1 MTTRPAEPED
11 AEAIRTVARRSWE
24 RDYPDT
30 VSRETITDTVGE
42 WYASDTVE
50 SATADAGTVLLVAES
65 DDEVVGFSHAAISTG
80 SSAGSILRLYVLPD
94 RRGEGLGSALLSDT
108 IEHLQDRD
116 CDRIEAMVLAEN
128 DAGNG
133 FYLGA
138 GFERVGTEETSVG
151 DERHE
156 EHRYVYRND

>member
-1 MTTRPAEPED
+1 MTIRPAEPDD
-11 AEAIRTVARRSWE
+11 AESIRSVARRSWE

-50 SATADAGTVLLVAES
+50 AASSDAGTVLLVAES
-65 DDEVVGFSHAAISTG
+65 DDEVVGFVHAAISTG
-80 SSAGSILRLYVLPD
+80 SSVGSILRLYVDPD
-94 RRGEGLGSALLSDT
+94 SRGEGVGSTLLTET
-108 IEHLQDRD
+108 IDRLQGRD

-151 DERHE
+151 EERHE
-156 EHRYVYRND
+156 EHRYVYR